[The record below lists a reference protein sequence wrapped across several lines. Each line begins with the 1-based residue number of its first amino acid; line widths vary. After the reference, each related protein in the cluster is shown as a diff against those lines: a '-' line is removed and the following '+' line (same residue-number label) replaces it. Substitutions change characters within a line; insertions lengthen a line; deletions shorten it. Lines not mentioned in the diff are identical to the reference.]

1 MLLREGSGMT
11 EEVEREI
18 EEVNLRIDELDDPRA
33 CYAMIRERIRKH
45 RLAGESIPEDL
56 QRLERAMLAEC
67 LAESQG
73 R

>member
-1 MLLREGSGMT
+1 MT
-11 EEVEREI
+11 EEVDREI

-33 CYAMIRERIRKH
+33 CYALIRERIRKH
-45 RLAGESIPEDL
+45 HLAGETIPEEL
-56 QRLERAMLAEC
+56 QKLERAVLAEC